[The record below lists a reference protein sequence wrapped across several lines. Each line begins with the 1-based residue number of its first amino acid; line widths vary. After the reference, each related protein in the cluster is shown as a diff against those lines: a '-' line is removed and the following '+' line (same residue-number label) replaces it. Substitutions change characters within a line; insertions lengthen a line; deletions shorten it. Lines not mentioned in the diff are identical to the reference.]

1 MRDRLPDRSTLA
13 LIKGKPVR
21 YRVRRSRRARK
32 MGIQVCK
39 RDGVVITLPQRVGLK
54 VVPELLEHWADW
66 IDTKADEYGVRH
78 GPQVRQFSTGSVIS
92 ILGRPH
98 RLAITSLPDGR
109 KRPAIDLADDSLTL
123 SLAPADVFDVRSVL
137 EKYLRRLA
145 RQDLTERTT
154 CWADRIGLFPR
165 KVIVG
170 ERTSR
175 WGSCSPTG
183 TLSFCYRLVMA
194 PPEAIDAVVA
204 HEICHLAHLNHSHR
218 FYTLLDQVC
227 PRHREAMKWLREHE
241 DDLLL

>member
-1 MRDRLPDRSTLA
+1 MSDRLPDRSTLA
-13 LIKGKPVR
+13 LIKGKPVH

-32 MGIQVCK
+32 MGVQVCK

-78 GPQVRQFSTGSVIS
+78 GPQVRRFSTGSVIS
-92 ILGRPH
+92 ILGVPR
-98 RLAITSLPDGR
+98 RLALTNLPNGR
-109 KRPAIDLADDSLTL
+109 KRPVIDLVDDSLTL
-123 SLAPADVFDVRSVL
+123 ALAPADVFDVRPVL

-154 CWADRIGLFPR
+154 RWADRIGLFPG

-175 WGSCSPTG
+175 WGSCSPRG
-183 TLSFCYRLVMA
+183 TLSFCYRLIMA
-194 PPEAIDAVVA
+194 PPEVIDAVVT
-204 HEICHLAHLNHSHR
+204 HEICHLAHLNHSRR
-218 FYTLLDQVC
+218 FYALLDQVC
-227 PRHREAMKWLREHE
+227 PGHREAMKWLREHE
-241 DDLLL
+241 DDLML